1 MTIHF
6 RTRENPRRWK
16 KKQKEALNTFRI
28 IDHCV
33 KVRETW
39 CSFWI
44 KVPDEKVKLTNERH
58 EVKYI
63 PSQNFLLV
71 EHRNIFSNRDK
82 IIFSIYLI
90 PNEIKR
96 FVI

>member
-33 KVRETW
+33 KVRKTW

-58 EVKYI
+58 NVKYI
-63 PSQNFLLV
+63 PTQHFLLV
-71 EHRNIFSNRDK
+71 EHRNIFSNRNK
-82 IIFSIYLI
+82 NIFSI
-90 PNEIKR
+90 NEINAFMR
-96 FVI
+96 

>member
-33 KVRETW
+33 KVRKTW

-63 PSQNFLLV
+63 PTKFFFCCLNIEIYSRTEERLYSQLM
-71 EHRNIFSNRDK
+71 K
-82 IIFSIYLI
+82 
-90 PNEIKR
+90 
-96 FVI
+96 